1 MKCQPLNPTHL
12 IVKEIIRMT
21 RNEFRN
27 ALSARLLTL
36 PMSESTK
43 TLDFYDEMI
52 CDRIEDGMTEEAAV
66 AALGDIDKLA
76 REILSQYGSLST
88 EAANAGVPAASA
100 KIDKNNTSNKNSA
113 GESESDYAK
122 SHAGNDAA
130 NNTSSD
136 TDNQTRAQS
145 QSRRDS
151 DRIKSENRLLKILI
165 IFVTFPIW
173 ITALA
178 IIVSL
183 VFALFAI
190 IWSLVV
196 SILVVVAS
204 LVISGVASIG
214 YGVGLFF
221 SPSPLRALFT
231 LGCGLSIFGI
241 SLILIPHT
249 VCRLRQNIQSSMGNI

>member
-1 MKCQPLNPTHL
+1 
-12 IVKEIIRMT
+12 MT

-113 GESESDYAK
+113 GESESNYAK

-145 QSRRDS
+145 QSHRDS

-221 SPSPLRALFT
+221 SAVAAARVVYARLRAVDIRHIAYINPLT
-231 LGCGLSIFGI
+231 GKCVRGAAWLSRKIVSPFGKF
-241 SLILIPHT
+241 
-249 VCRLRQNIQSSMGNI
+249 RKK